1 MLLTCLLVLLGRSDV
16 DPVKFQYHRD
26 SNERRIITYGAD
38 FGLTLSFAGSSPNWS
53 SGGSSN
59 INGNGFVNAF
69 AQVKR
74 PNTSFDNV
82 FRVNLGGV
90 STRQLDNYNIRY
102 RILKK
107 NLDNVFLDCKL
118 GHTITAEPGMSIFGG
133 LNFQTQLLPGYKYS
147 RNAIGREVG
156 TINSSFLSQGQTQF
170 ALGMEY
176 KPLPTFF
183 IRMGY
188 VTLKQTYVINQSLYD
203 IRNEPIIARVSEED
217 QAEYNLISP
226 DAPHTLLEKTIR
238 MNEIWKTEPDISL
251 SEIASIQCPVL
262 VMAGDDD
269 VIAHAH
275 TISLYE
281 ALPLGQLAIIPGT
294 SHGLVKEKP
303 ALLIAVMMQFLEDL
317 SYPITRDPIR
327 RTNNQ

>member
-1 MLLTCLLVLLGRSDV
+1 MPEYINLRNHQVYNYEWDHEGEAVVLLHGGLSKTSSWDYLMVPPLEDEFHVFAYDRTGHGFTGDQPGSLHFEFQCQEAIAYLEDVVKEPAHLIGYSDGG
-16 DPVKFQYHRD
+16 
-26 SNERRIITYGAD
+26 IIA
-38 FGLTLSFAGSSPNWS
+38 LMVA
-53 SGGSSN
+53 
-59 INGNGFVNAF
+59 I
-69 AQVKR
+69 KR
-74 PNTSFDNV
+74 PELV
-82 FRVNLGGV
+82 
-90 STRQLDNYNIRY
+90 
-102 RILKK
+102 K
-107 NLDNVFLDCKL
+107 
-118 GHTITAEPGMSIFGG
+118 SIV
-133 LNFQTQLLPGYKYS
+133 
-147 RNAIGREVG
+147 AIGA
-156 TINSSFLSQGQTQF
+156 NYHYSAPLKDFL
-170 ALGMEY
+170 E
-176 KPLPTFF
+176 
-183 IRMGY
+183 
-188 VTLKQTYVINQSLYD
+188 
-203 IRNEPIIARVSEED
+203 ARVSEED

-269 VIAHAH
+269 VIAHDH

-327 RTNNQ
+327 RTNNQSE

>member
-1 MLLTCLLVLLGRSDV
+1 MPEYINLRNHQIYNYEWDHEGEAVVLLHGGLSKTSSWDYLMVPPLEDEFHVFAYDRTGHGFTGDQPGSLHFEFQCQEAIAYLEDVVKEPAHLIGYSDGG
-16 DPVKFQYHRD
+16 
-26 SNERRIITYGAD
+26 IIA
-38 FGLTLSFAGSSPNWS
+38 LMVA
-53 SGGSSN
+53 
-59 INGNGFVNAF
+59 I
-69 AQVKR
+69 KR
-74 PNTSFDNV
+74 PELV
-82 FRVNLGGV
+82 
-90 STRQLDNYNIRY
+90 
-102 RILKK
+102 K
-107 NLDNVFLDCKL
+107 
-118 GHTITAEPGMSIFGG
+118 SIV
-133 LNFQTQLLPGYKYS
+133 
-147 RNAIGREVG
+147 AIGA
-156 TINSSFLSQGQTQF
+156 NYHYSAPLKDFL
-170 ALGMEY
+170 E
-176 KPLPTFF
+176 
-183 IRMGY
+183 
-188 VTLKQTYVINQSLYD
+188 
-203 IRNEPIIARVSEED
+203 ARVSEED

-269 VIAHAH
+269 VIAHDH

-303 ALLIAVMMQFLEDL
+303 ALLIAVIMQFLEDL

>member
-1 MLLTCLLVLLGRSDV
+1 MPEYINLRNHQVYNYEWDHDGEAVVLLHGGLSKTSSWDYLMVPPLEDDFHVFAYDRTGHGFTGDQPGSLHFEFQCQEAIAYLEDVVKEPAHLIGYSDGG
-16 DPVKFQYHRD
+16 
-26 SNERRIITYGAD
+26 IIA
-38 FGLTLSFAGSSPNWS
+38 LMVA
-53 SGGSSN
+53 
-59 INGNGFVNAF
+59 I
-69 AQVKR
+69 KR
-74 PNTSFDNV
+74 PELV
-82 FRVNLGGV
+82 
-90 STRQLDNYNIRY
+90 
-102 RILKK
+102 K
-107 NLDNVFLDCKL
+107 
-118 GHTITAEPGMSIFGG
+118 SIV
-133 LNFQTQLLPGYKYS
+133 
-147 RNAIGREVG
+147 AIGA
-156 TINSSFLSQGQTQF
+156 NYHYSAPLKDFL
-170 ALGMEY
+170 E
-176 KPLPTFF
+176 
-183 IRMGY
+183 
-188 VTLKQTYVINQSLYD
+188 
-203 IRNEPIIARVSEED
+203 ARVSEED

-269 VIAHAH
+269 VIAHDH

-327 RTNNQ
+327 RTNNQSE